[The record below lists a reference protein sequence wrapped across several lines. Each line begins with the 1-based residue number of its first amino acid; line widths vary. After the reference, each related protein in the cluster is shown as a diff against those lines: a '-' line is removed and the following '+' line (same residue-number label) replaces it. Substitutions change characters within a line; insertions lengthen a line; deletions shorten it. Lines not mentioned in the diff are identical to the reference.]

1 MNKEQFFRELEECLQ
16 GEVSNNELAESMAY
30 YRDYFRSQEASGHSE
45 AEVIASLGSP
55 RLIARSIIEARGRAG
70 AAESSRGYYDSGE
83 TSPANQQADG
93 GNDLLKKIGSIAVI
107 ILILL
112 IVGTVVRALLPVIFV
127 IIIVLMILRL
137 FRR

>member
-1 MNKEQFFRELEECLQ
+1 M
-16 GEVSNNELAESMAY
+16 
-30 YRDYFRSQEASGHSE
+30 
-45 AEVIASLGSP
+45 GSP

-70 AAESSRGYYDSGE
+70 ATENTRGYYDSGE